1 MATSTVKLYNVKFAK
16 EQNCLL
22 KYSEDGADIAFYLS
36 TLTPVYTYTD
46 FQYVKHRLDIEIKLP
61 LGQSFKEAP
70 TFNYVEIK
78 NSDDTR
84 TFYYYINDPITWC
97 AQNTIKLN
105 LSMDTLN
112 TLRDLIV
119 FGENTRIYRE
129 HKDRFLKPLVNDP
142 TVAQTTRRI
151 VDKVSENMPG
161 LQKFVGSDTIIGN
174 GKKWYLVYCNNQ
186 GINIG
191 DTSTNDAINCYLIP
205 EEDTTI
211 TGQGIGYHLTDIV
224 PIPNSDSN
232 NTILTTT
239 GSVVTF
245 TIGGTDYSYTITDA
259 EKLWIM
265 TGSAVGYYII
275 SRWNVQT
282 NTRTVLHS
290 NLNGANVAVSFSTT
304 TYSTAIV
311 NMTYQNIPGYL
322 GDYDVL
328 DKKVYEYS
336 SGSSLLMKSIN
347 KVNRTLSY
355 LVKIIEC
362 PYPPIDINAAI
373 LDGTLIPTY
382 TKELNS
388 DGMWALVLSDLS
400 TEFYN
405 EVETEGL
412 GTYYDITLPAISDP
426 TFGTKDITRES
437 KLYHSDYY
445 NLNFVYDSFIKNLP
459 LENIKAEHP
468 GIQPRVT
475 IDYKQTNSINS
486 NLLWKFTFHDAIWSK
501 IENRENYLV
510 CSRNNEMPIYNS
522 SYLDYIRTGYNYDKK
537 AKNLQTRENI
547 FSTLL
552 SLGGAA
558 ASFGASAVTGG
569 ISAAAGI
576 SLATSAISN
585 TVGIFTNRIS
595 AQNSIDQKLAEAKA
609 TTVSVSGSD
618 DLNLMNEYIGN
629 KMHRFTY
636 TISQELKGQIYELFY
651 KTGYASNRV
660 GVPDLYSR
668 YDFNFIQCEPDFTTK
683 ANPIWK
689 DYIEDVKERF
699 RLGVTYFHSF
709 YDTTFAQT
717 QENWERWRVRP

>member
-22 KYSEDGADIAFYLS
+22 KFSEDGADIAFYLD

-46 FQYVKHRLDIEIKLP
+46 FQYVKHGLDIEIKLP

-129 HKDRFLKPLVNDP
+129 HKDRFLKPLVNNP

-151 VDKVSENMPG
+151 VDKVSENMTG
-161 LQKFVGSDTIIGN
+161 LIKFKESDAIIGRSQ
-174 GKKWYLVYCNNQ
+174 KWYLVYCNNQ
-186 GINIG
+186 GLNVG
-191 DTSTNDAINCYLIP
+191 DTSSNDAINCYLVP
-205 EEDTTI
+205 EEDTDVSI
-211 TGQGIGYHLTDIV
+211 TGGNYTLIDVITTRPPNNAHDYARMFTTEGVTINVGGNLYTNNSSYFYGIDRDYDNHFVVVKFERSTNKATYLT
-224 PIPNSDSN
+224 
-232 NTILTTT
+232 
-239 GSVVTF
+239 
-245 TIGGTDYSYTITDA
+245 GTYT
-259 EKLWIM
+259 
-265 TGSAVGYYII
+265 
-275 SRWNVQT
+275 
-282 NTRTVLHS
+282 
-290 NLNGANVAVSFSTT
+290 STT
-304 TYSTAIV
+304 TISFSGTCNATGEYLYEIV
-311 NMTYQNIPGYL
+311 YPTYFIWDQFNIYKTDDVSYL
-322 GDYDVL
+322 V
-328 DKKVYEYS
+328 
-336 SGSSLLMKSIN
+336 SGIYTLKGIKS
-347 KVNRTLSY
+347 VNRTLSY

-362 PYPPIDINAAI
+362 PYAPIDIDNAI
-373 LDGTLIPTY
+373 NDGSLIPSY
-382 TKELNS
+382 TNELS
-388 DGMWALVLSDLS
+388 STRMYALLLSDLS

-405 EVETEGL
+405 EAETEGL
-412 GTYYDITLPAISDP
+412 DYYDITLPAISDP
-426 TFGTKDITRES
+426 TFGTKDINRES
-437 KLYHSDYY
+437 KLLHSEFF
-445 NLNFVYDSFIKNLP
+445 NLNYVYDSFVKNLP

-468 GIQPRVT
+468 GIQPKVT
-475 IDYKQTNSINS
+475 IDYKQSNSISS
-486 NLLWKFTFHDAIWSK
+486 NLLWKFSLSDALWSNT
-501 IENRENYLV
+501 ENIENYLI
-510 CSRNNEMPIYNS
+510 CSRNNEIPIYNS

-537 AKNLQTRENI
+537 AKKLQTGENI
-547 FSTLL
+547 FNTLL

-558 ASFGASAVTGG
+558 ASFGASAITGG

-576 SLATSAISN
+576 SLTTSAISN
-585 TVGIFTNRIS
+585 TVGIFTNRIA
-595 AQNSIDQKLAEAKA
+595 AQNNIDQKLAEAKA
-609 TTVSVSGSD
+609 TTVSINGSD
-618 DLNLMNEYIGN
+618 DLNLLNEYMGN
-629 KMHRFTY
+629 KMHRYTY
-636 TISQELKGQIYELFY
+636 SISQDLKTQVYELFY

-660 GVPDLYSR
+660 GIPDLYSR

-717 QENWERWRVRP
+717 AENWERWRLQP